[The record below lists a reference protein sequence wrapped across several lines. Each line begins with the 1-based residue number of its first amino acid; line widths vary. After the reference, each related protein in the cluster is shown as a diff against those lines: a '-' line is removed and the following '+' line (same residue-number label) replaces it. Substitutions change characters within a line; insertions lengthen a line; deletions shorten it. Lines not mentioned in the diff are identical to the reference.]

1 MNALLHRAVTVVR
14 DRATE
19 IAVVAALAGAT
30 LGLTW
35 WFAAPL
41 GFVTGWW
48 AAAELRLW
56 QVRRAVPASTAR
68 GELPAADDASDGPES
83 PAERVSAG
91 QQGKGRAGA

>member
-1 MNALLHRAVTVVR
+1 MNTHLHRAVSAVR
-14 DRATE
+14 DRTAE
-19 IAVVAALAGAT
+19 IGVVAALAGAT

-56 QVRRAVPASTAR
+56 QVRRAVPASTTR
-68 GELPAADDASDGPES
+68 GELPAADAVSGADES
-83 PAERVSAG
+83 PAERVE
-91 QQGKGRAGA
+91 GRTGA

>member
-1 MNALLHRAVTVVR
+1 MTALLHHAVTAVR
-14 DRATE
+14 DRLVET
-19 IAVVAALAGAT
+19 AVVTALAGAT

-48 AAAELRLW
+48 AAAELRLR
-56 QVRRAVPASTAR
+56 QLRRAVPTSTPR

-91 QQGKGRAGA
+91 QQDKGRAGA